1 MTGPEDSER
10 LRKLE
15 ERIEALKGA
24 ASEEKPHQEEHYSM
38 AQQGWRM
45 VIDLVAGLLVG
56 FVIGYGLDTLLGT
69 LPILLV
75 IFTLLGF
82 AAGVRGMLATA
93 REFQAG
99 QPGNGP
105 EKKD

>member
-1 MTGPEDSER
+1 MTGPDDDER
-10 LRKLE
+10 LKALD
-15 ERIEALKGA
+15 ERIKALKGA
-24 ASEEKPHQEEHYSM
+24 ASTEKPHQEEHYSM

-45 VIDLVAGLLVG
+45 VMDLVAGMLVG

-69 LPILLV
+69 LPIMLV

-93 REFQAG
+93 KEFQARQTG
-99 QPGNGP
+99 DDP